1 MKIKHQLLL
10 THGLLV
16 LLSILIVFVNVATY
30 KGMDNDAV
38 IVNYAGKLRYLSY
51 NMSQIVNRI
60 ENNNDLEIKNT
71 LLENLNVRVN
81 DFDNIIDMLIE
92 KMILI
97 FKIKIKLKD

>member
-1 MKIKHQLLL
+1 
-10 THGLLV
+10 
-16 LLSILIVFVNVATY
+16 
-30 KGMDNDAV
+30 MDNDAV

>member
-81 DFDNIIDMLIE
+81 DLNFAQ
-92 KMILI
+92 K
-97 FKIKIKLKD
+97 

>member
-60 ENNNDLEIKNT
+60 ENNTKDKFFEKLI
-71 LLENLNVRVN
+71 ENLDKNRE
-81 DFDNIIDMLIE
+81 IIKERNAIDIQEGE
-92 KMILI
+92 KKE
-97 FKIKIKLKD
+97 F